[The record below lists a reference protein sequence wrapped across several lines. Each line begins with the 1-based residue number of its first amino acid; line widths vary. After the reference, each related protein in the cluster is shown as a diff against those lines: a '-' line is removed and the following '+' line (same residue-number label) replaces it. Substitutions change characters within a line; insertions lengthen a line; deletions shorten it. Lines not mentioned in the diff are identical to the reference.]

1 MPTPDQQTNVSNAI
15 SAIQAAEGLLYQ
27 QVSNAPDSLTAI
39 KITNEIKI
47 LESYLSQLQ
56 QAVTAADD
64 ASFTSITDVLQSH
77 TNQIKNDQATIQKIV
92 ADVNTAANIINYIG
106 QAAAFI
112 AKL

>member
-1 MPTPDQQTNVSNAI
+1 M
-15 SAIQAAEGLLYQ
+15 
-27 QVSNAPDSLTAI
+27 SLT
-39 KITNEIKI
+39 
-47 LESYLSQLQ
+47 LLQ